1 VGSICQGP
9 VKPAFNELGGCC
21 PGEDNG
27 QHGRQDRGADRGGAE
42 HFVQADKGERQ
53 RDRDDQPGGGQQGP
67 GGVAGPK
74 GLRTTTQAEMTDSTH
89 RGEVHFFLTSPHAPL
104 SVFSAHRDQTKSTV
118 ENYSQANCW

>member
-74 GLRTTTQAEMTDSTH
+74 GLAAADDADHHAGGDDRLDTPWGSP
-89 RGEVHFFLTSPHAPL
+89 FFLDKPACP
-104 SVFSAHRDQTKSTV
+104 A
-118 ENYSQANCW
+118 